1 MSDRIDP
8 ANNNRRIISINVD
21 QIQRN
26 DVQKRNVGGDIN
38 NLETPFL
45 ATLAEAIRRQQTT
58 NTNNN
63 IFISDA

>member
-1 MSDRIDP
+1 MSGGINP
-8 ANNNRRIISINVD
+8 TNNNRRIISIDVD
-21 QIQRN
+21 KIQRN
-26 DVQKRNVGGDIN
+26 DVQGKNVNGDIN

-63 IFISDA
+63 TFISNA